1 MNSPSIQ
8 SNVPHSRFAIVPPSK
23 VLDFIDDTTFRQ
35 DIREVPIPRIDPAQ
49 EQEIADLSDEAT
61 LLSAEADRL
70 EIAAVRTAEH
80 AISALTGHH
89 GSLHLALAG

>member
-23 VLDFIDDTTFRQ
+23 VLDFIDDTTLRQ

-49 EQEIADLSDEAT
+49 E
-61 LLSAEADRL
+61 
-70 EIAAVRTAEH
+70 H

-89 GSLHLALAG
+89 GSLYLALAG